1 MNRIRLVL
9 LASSALAFGAT
20 AVPACAPDSS
30 LPPPGNSGTSGAG
43 ANGSGGSGTGGDLFG
58 DGGPGSGTG
67 GTMDID
73 AFCGA
78 VEEKGKATPLSL
90 YIVFDKSSSMVGTK
104 WDSGK
109 AGLGAFV
116 SDPAQAGTSVALN
129 FFPLPDESTCDQF
142 KYKTPVVPFGELPGN
157 ADPIIQAIA
166 AESPNGFKTPIYPA
180 LGGAIL
186 SCADALQQ
194 KPGTSCAVM
203 LVTDGAPVGPAPLC
217 GGVDPED
224 PQVIA
229 NLAATGFAQYGIRT
243 FVIGLQGVPVTTAN
257 LIAQAGGTDQAI
269 IVGSINV
276 QVEFQ
281 NALAKAR
288 GKALPCDYELPTTN
302 FDPGFVNVAYTPSA
316 GGMSQKL
323 LQDKNCTNGIGWH
336 YDNPVAPTKIS
347 LCPATCDTVRND
359 LGAELQ
365 ILLGCPTEVAK

>member
-1 MNRIRLVL
+1 M
-9 LASSALAFGAT
+9 G
-20 AVPACAPDSS
+20 
-30 LPPPGNSGTSGAG
+30 GN
-43 ANGSGGSGTGGDLFG
+43 GTGGDLFG

-67 GTMDID
+67 GTIDPD

-78 VEEKGKATPLSL
+78 VEEQGKATPLSL

-116 SDPAQAGTSVALN
+116 SDPAQAGTTVALN

-157 ADPIIQAIA
+157 AMPVIDAIA
-166 AESPNGFKTPIYPA
+166 AESPDGFKTPIYPA

-186 SCADALQQ
+186 ACADALQQ
-194 KPGTSCAVM
+194 KPGSACAVM

-217 GGVDPED
+217 GGVNPED
-224 PQVIA
+224 PLVIA
-229 NLAATGFAQYGIRT
+229 NLAQTGLNQFGIRT
-243 FVIGLQGVPVTTAN
+243 FVIGLQGVPIDTAN
-257 LIAQAGGTDQAI
+257 LIAKAGGTDAAI
-269 IVGSINV
+269 VVGSVNV
-276 QVEFQ
+276 QQEFQ

-288 GKALPCDYELPTTN
+288 GKALPCDYELPATM
-302 FDPGFVNVAYTPSA
+302 FDPGFVNVAYSPSSGA
-316 GGMSQKL
+316 PDVKL
-323 LQDKNCTNGIGWH
+323 LQDKNCKNGVGWY
-336 YDNPVAPTKIS
+336 YDNIVTPTKIS

-359 LGAELQ
+359 LGAGIQ